1 MELDVGGSNPPGCTK
16 IMKKKISRPPVELPA
31 GFVDRKEK
39 DLVIRDFLIKQIR
52 ETMTKYGFEYLETP
66 SFEYSESLG
75 KFLPD
80 KDRPSEGVFSFEDGK
95 NWLSLRYDLTAPL
108 ARYSAKNFEEIPK
121 PFKRYQ
127 IGTVWRNEKPGPG
140 RFREFLQ
147 FDADFIGTNNLLAD
161 SELCVLASEILNKC
175 GLEKED

>member
-75 KFLPD
+75 KFLPIRIVLQRECSHL
-80 KDRPSEGVFSFEDGK
+80 KMER
-95 NWLSLRYDLTAPL
+95 
-108 ARYSAKNFEEIPK
+108 
-121 PFKRYQ
+121 
-127 IGTVWRNEKPGPG
+127 IGYH
-140 RFREFLQ
+140 
-147 FDADFIGTNNLLAD
+147 
-161 SELCVLASEILNKC
+161 
-175 GLEKED
+175 